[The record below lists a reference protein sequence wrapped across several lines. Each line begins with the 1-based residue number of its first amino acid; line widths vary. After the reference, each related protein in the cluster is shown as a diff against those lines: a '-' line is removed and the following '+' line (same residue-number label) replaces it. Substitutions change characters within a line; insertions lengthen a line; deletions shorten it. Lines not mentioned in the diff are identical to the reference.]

1 MKRNF
6 TLIAL
11 FATLFL
17 ISSCSPLSTKKMSV
31 ERLIDE
37 MTLREKLEFIGGY
50 NGFYIRGIKRLGI
63 PEIRMADGPL
73 GVRNPGPSTAFPAGI
88 ALAASF
94 NKNLASEVGAAIGR
108 EARSKNVHVLLGPAM
123 NIHRA
128 PFCGRNFEYL
138 GEDPCLAGKIAA
150 SYIIGMQNEGIMA
163 TAKHYDANYQ
173 DFSRHKVSSDMD
185 ERTLHEIY
193 LPAFR
198 AAVQEG
204 NVAAIMTAYNPIN
217 GVHAS
222 QNDYLIN
229 QVLKQRWGF
238 KGFVMSD
245 WGSTYDG
252 IACAKGGLDIE
263 MPSGKFMNPDTLIPA
278 IEDGMLDIKIINDK
292 IRRILNMYKRFGLFE
307 NPDIAKGFEIDTLKN
322 RSIALREAREGMV
335 LLKNE
340 NNFLPL
346 DKETIKSIAVIG
358 PNGDPAVT
366 GGGGSSS
373 VKPIKSVSVFEAVK
387 TIAGDSIN
395 VTFAQGVYTGERL
408 PEGFFD
414 HFNFYIKENGQKVN
428 GVHADFYKG
437 IKLKGNVVGS
447 KNFKQLNLEKD
458 QMKVD
463 NLPDEDFSARF
474 TCYFSP
480 EESGSYW
487 LGLAGDDGYKLY
499 VDGKM
504 VIEQWQDQGETIRKY
519 QADFKKGQEYKIEIE
534 YYQAG
539 GDAVIRLGSQKRQ
552 SKEIRPEAYLA
563 QAVNDAKNA
572 DVVILSV
579 GFSNETE
586 GEGADRSF
594 DMPYGQ
600 NELIRTIQ
608 KANPNTIVVINAGGN
623 VNMNPW
629 INQTKALIYAWYP
642 GGNGNLALAEII
654 FGITNPSGKLPVSFE
669 TKWEDNPTYN
679 SYWDDDNDLK
689 VEFTEGIFLGY
700 RYYDKS
706 TVKPRF
712 PFGYGLS
719 YTTFEYSTP
728 KAETTTISPDET
740 LKFSIDITNTGK
752 IDGAEAVQVYVS
764 DPVSS
769 LPRPVKE
776 LKAFEKVFLKNGET
790 RTVSFE
796 LNKDAFSYYDSSKH
810 DWILEPGEFN
820 ILIGSSSADIRKE
833 FSITVQ

>member
-17 ISSCSPLSTKKMSV
+17 ISSCRPLSTKKMSV

-108 EARSKNVHVLLGPAM
+108 EARSKNVHVMLGPAM

-150 SYIIGMQNEGIMA
+150 SFTIGMQNEGIMA

-193 LPAFR
+193 LPAFK

-229 QVLKQRWGF
+229 QVLKQKWGF

-307 NPDIAKGFEIDTLKN
+307 NPDIAKGFKIDTLKN

-366 GGGGSSS
+366 GGGGSSF

-552 SKEIRPEAYLA
+552 SKEIGPEAYLA

-586 GEGADRSF
+586 SEGADRSF

-642 GGNGNLALAEII
+642 GENGNLALAEII

-728 KAETTTISPDET
+728 EAETTTIRPDET

-820 ILIGSSSADIRKE
+820 ILIGSSSADIRQE

>member
-1 MKRNF
+1 
-6 TLIAL
+6 
-11 FATLFL
+11 
-17 ISSCSPLSTKKMSV
+17 
-31 ERLIDE
+31 
-37 MTLREKLEFIGGY
+37 
-50 NGFYIRGIKRLGI
+50 
-63 PEIRMADGPL
+63 
-73 GVRNPGPSTAFPAGI
+73 
-88 ALAASF
+88 
-94 NKNLASEVGAAIGR
+94 
-108 EARSKNVHVLLGPAM
+108 
-123 NIHRA
+123 
-128 PFCGRNFEYL
+128 
-138 GEDPCLAGKIAA
+138 
-150 SYIIGMQNEGIMA
+150 
-163 TAKHYDANYQ
+163 
-173 DFSRHKVSSDMD
+173 
-185 ERTLHEIY
+185 
-193 LPAFR
+193 
-198 AAVQEG
+198 
-204 NVAAIMTAYNPIN
+204 
-217 GVHAS
+217 
-222 QNDYLIN
+222 
-229 QVLKQRWGF
+229 
-238 KGFVMSD
+238 
-245 WGSTYDG
+245 
-252 IACAKGGLDIE
+252 
-263 MPSGKFMNPDTLIPA
+263 
-278 IEDGMLDIKIINDK
+278 
-292 IRRILNMYKRFGLFE
+292 
-307 NPDIAKGFEIDTLKN
+307 
-322 RSIALREAREGMV
+322 
-335 LLKNE
+335 
-340 NNFLPL
+340 
-346 DKETIKSIAVIG
+346 
-358 PNGDPAVT
+358 
-366 GGGGSSS
+366 
-373 VKPIKSVSVFEAVK
+373 
-387 TIAGDSIN
+387 
-395 VTFAQGVYTGERL
+395 
-408 PEGFFD
+408 
-414 HFNFYIKENGQKVN
+414 KENGQKVN

-458 QMKVD
+458 QMKID

-552 SKEIRPEAYLA
+552 SKEIGPEAYLA

-586 GEGADRSF
+586 SEGADRSF

-642 GGNGNLALAEII
+642 GENGNLALAEII

-728 KAETTTISPDET
+728 EAETTTIRPDET

-820 ILIGSSSADIRKE
+820 ILIGSSSADIRQE